1 MAQRKRD
8 CHHEHY
14 GFSAEAEQLGTMRS
28 GTDANDSIVA
38 QTNYEDDG
46 IDRSPLPDKTDD
58 EKIDV
63 VATQIMQRFKSA
75 FEELAK

>member
-1 MAQRKRD
+1 
-8 CHHEHY
+8 
-14 GFSAEAEQLGTMRS
+14 MRS
-28 GTDANDSIVA
+28 GTDANDSIIA
-38 QTNYEDDG
+38 QTNCEDDG

-75 FEELAK
+75 FEPKSRIISTQ

>member
-1 MAQRKRD
+1 
-8 CHHEHY
+8 
-14 GFSAEAEQLGTMRS
+14 MRS
-28 GTDANDSIVA
+28 GTDANDSIIA
-38 QTNYEDDG
+38 QTNCEDDG

-75 FEELAK
+75 FEELAQ

>member
-1 MAQRKRD
+1 
-8 CHHEHY
+8 
-14 GFSAEAEQLGTMRS
+14 MRS
-28 GTDANDSIVA
+28 GTDVNDSIIA

-46 IDRSPLPDKTDD
+46 IDRSSLPDKTDD

-63 VATQIMQRFKSA
+63 IATQIMQRFKSA